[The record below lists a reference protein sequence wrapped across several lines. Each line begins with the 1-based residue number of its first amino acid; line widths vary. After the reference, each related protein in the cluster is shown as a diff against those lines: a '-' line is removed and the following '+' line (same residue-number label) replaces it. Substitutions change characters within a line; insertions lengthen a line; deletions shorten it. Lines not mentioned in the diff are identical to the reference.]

1 MARSH
6 ESETPDITSSTPSS
20 KIVRVQFD
28 RYTITVKLGEANE
41 FLGITEV
48 AVSQDFRSLQQK
60 LESTGSHD
68 VSDYY
73 DLES

>member
-1 MARSH
+1 MTQSH

-20 KIVRVQFD
+20 KIVSVQFD
-28 RYTITVKLGEANE
+28 RYTIRVKLGEANE

-48 AVSQDFRSLQQK
+48 AVSQDFRSLKQRLGSK
-60 LESTGSHD
+60 GSHD
-68 VSDYY
+68 VSDFY